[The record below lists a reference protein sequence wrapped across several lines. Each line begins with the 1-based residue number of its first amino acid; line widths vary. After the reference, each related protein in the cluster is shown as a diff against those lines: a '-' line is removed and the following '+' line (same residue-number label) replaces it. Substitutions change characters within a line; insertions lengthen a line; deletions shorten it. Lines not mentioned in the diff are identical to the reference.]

1 MARWSIQNPYS
12 VIVIAMI
19 LGVLGSLAT
28 TQIPVDILPSFNTPA
43 VQVLTYFQGM
53 PAASVERTITNRLE
67 RWINQAPGVALLE
80 SRSLT
85 GISVMRATFR
95 EGTNPNTALTMAN
108 SLALGALPTLP
119 PNTLPP
125 VVLPFDPTATLPLGL
140 LVVRNPSLDEAQIKD
155 LARIDLRNRLGSLPG
170 VVSPVVVGGKDRTIM
185 VYLDRDKLLA
195 RNLAPTDIVKSL
207 QDGNLISSPGNAY
220 FGDRQLALE
229 IDSMVERVSDL
240 NLLPLRLPDGNV
252 VHLGDVARAE
262 DTSFIQTSRVRVDG
276 SQQVYVPVYRQG
288 GASSLSVA
296 TAVKESLPEL
306 ESVLPEGTKLDWVM
320 DQSEG
325 IRKSIHSL
333 IEEGILGAVLVAVM
347 IILFLGSLNMT
358 GIALIVLPLSVA
370 FTILGLYITGNTI
383 NAMTLGG
390 LFLAI
395 GPLVD
400 NAIVVLENTERHL
413 GMGKGPAEAAE
424 QGVSELVLPVL
435 VATLAMMVVL
445 APVAFTPGLS
455 GFLYRPLALAVCLA
469 LGGAL
474 LFCWTLVPLLCSRWL
489 KIHGHHGE
497 ENRRKGLLE
506 SVHGLVQYLLDLLNQ
521 GYIQVLLVAQK
532 LRWVVLPILVL
543 CSLASLLLLPLIGKE
558 FFPGSDTGQIN
569 MTIQAPSDSRLDRT
583 DRRIG
588 QIEELVRKVI
598 PAKDLRLLVTEIG
611 LTTDVS
617 AAYTE
622 NSGQMDAVMRIQL
635 AEERSLSAQEAARR
649 IRNALAVDADL
660 SDLKVG
666 FNTGGIISTALN
678 YGASTPIEVSLFG
691 GSSAQALPIARSLEQ
706 SIRKIPG
713 AVDVRIKQRDDL
725 PVLKFS
731 ILKEKAAEAGL
742 TTRDVAQQVVAAMNS
757 SASIQRNFWI
767 DAKSGNQYFV
777 AVQYPD
783 NPNRDLEDLLSIPA
797 TGSQASRPVMLA
809 SLVKFETN
817 QNPVEIEHDQMRRKI
832 SVVVNVDGRDL
843 GAVAADI
850 QPLIDKVELPKG
862 MKIQLQGE
870 YGRMVE
876 TFRSLGFGFVMAIV
890 LVYLLMVPLLKSF
903 LTPWVILFGIIP
915 GAAGVLATLYLTGTP
930 LNIQSI
936 MGVVFLTGIVVSQGI
951 LLVDCANQFRAKG
964 HPGFEAAS
972 RAGAMRLRAIL
983 MTFLATTLDLL
994 PLALGINPGSET
1006 LVPLA
1011 RAVIGGLIMA
1021 TSLSLLVVPV
1031 LYTMTCPRDPCPTP
1045 ETSS

>member
-12 VIVIAMI
+12 VIVLALI
-19 LGVLGSLAT
+19 LGVLGALAT
-28 TQIPVDILPSFNTPA
+28 VQIPVDILPSFNTPA
-43 VQVLTYFQGM
+43 VQVLTFFQGM
-53 PAASVERTITNRLE
+53 PASSVERTITNRLE
-67 RWINQAPGVALLE
+67 RWINQAPGVSLLE

-85 GISVMRATFR
+85 GVSVMRATFR
-95 EGTNPNTALTMAN
+95 DGTNPTTALTMAN

-140 LVVRNPSLDEAQIKD
+140 LVVQNPSLDEAQIKD

-185 VYLDRDKLLA
+185 IYLDRDKMLA
-195 RNLAPTDIVKSL
+195 RNLAPTDVIKAL

-220 FGDRQLALE
+220 FGDRQMALE
-229 IDSMVERVSDL
+229 IDSMVEKVADL
-240 NLLPLRLPDGNV
+240 NQLPLRLAGGTV
-252 VHLGDVARAE
+252 VHLGELARAE

-276 SQQVYVPVYRQG
+276 AQQVYVPVYRQG
-288 GASSLSVA
+288 GSSSLSVA
-296 TAVKESLPEL
+296 TAVKDNLGEL
-306 ESVLPEGTKLDWVM
+306 EAVLPEGTKLDWVM

-325 IRKSIHSL
+325 IRKSINSL
-333 IEEGILGAVLVAVM
+333 IEEGFLGAILVAVM
-347 IILFLGSLNMT
+347 IVLFLGSLKMT

-370 FTILGLYITGNTI
+370 FTILGLFATGNTI

-400 NAIVVLENTERHL
+400 NAIVVLENTERHIGL
-413 GMGKGPAEAAE
+413 GKSPEDAADEGVAE
-424 QGVSELVLPVL
+424 LMLPVF

-455 GFLYRPLALAVCLA
+455 GFLYRPLALGVCLA
-469 LGGAL
+469 LAGSL

-489 KIHGHHGE
+489 KSEHNHDHAP
-497 ENRRKGLLE
+497 KGILAR
-506 SVHGLVQYLLDLLNQ
+506 VHGFVQWCLDLLSQ
-521 GYIQVLLVAQK
+521 GYISVLIWVLK
-532 LRWVVLPILVL
+532 LRWIVLPILLVV
-543 CSLASLLLLPLIGKE
+543 SLSSLLFLPGIGKE

-569 MTIQAPSDSRLDRT
+569 MIIQAPSDSRLDKT

-588 QIEELVRKVI
+588 QVEELVKKII
-598 PAKDLRLLVTEIG
+598 PKEDLRLLVTEIG

-622 NSGQMDAVMRIQL
+622 NSGQMDSVMRIQL
-635 AEERSLSAQEAARR
+635 ADPRSLTTQEAARA
-649 IRNALAVDADL
+649 IRKAIAQTPDLA
-660 SDLKVG
+660 DLKVG

-678 YGASTPIEVSLFG
+678 YGASSPIEVSILG
-691 GSSAQALPIARSLEQ
+691 GASDVAMGIARGLEQ
-706 SIRKIPG
+706 KIRKIPG
-713 AVDVRIKQRDDL
+713 AVDVRVRQRDDL
-725 PVLKFS
+725 PVLK
-731 ILKEKAAEAGL
+731 IAIRKEKAAEAGL
-742 TTRDVAQQVVAAMNS
+742 SPRDVAQQVVAAMNS

-767 DAKSGNQYFV
+767 DEKSGNQYFV

-783 NPNRDLEDLLSIPA
+783 NPDRDLEDLLSIPA
-797 TGSQASRPVMLA
+797 SGSHAGRPVMLA
-809 SLVKFETN
+809 SLVDFQTN
-817 QNPVEIEHDQMRRKI
+817 QSPVEIEHAQMRRKI
-832 SVVVNVDGRDL
+832 SILVNVDGRDL

-850 QPLIDKVELPKG
+850 QPLVSEIKLPKG
-862 MKIQLQGE
+862 TRIELQGE

-876 TFRSLGFGFVMAIV
+876 TFQSLGFGFVMAIV
-890 LVYLLMVPLLKSF
+890 LVYLLMVPVLKSF
-903 LTPWVILFGIIP
+903 VTPWVILFGIVP
-915 GAAGVLATLYLTGTP
+915 GTAGVLATLYFTGTA

-936 MGVVFLTGIVVSQGI
+936 MGVVFLTGIVVSQGV
-951 LLVDCANQFRAKG
+951 LLVDCANQFRAQG
-964 HPGFEAAS
+964 HEGFEAAS

-994 PLALGINPGSET
+994 PLALGINPGSEA

-1031 LYTMTCPRDPCPTP
+1031 LYTMTCPKPSATV
-1045 ETSS
+1045 SI